1 MECVT
6 LITANKKFNV
16 YIIYTVYIYIHT
28 REFIPILLLPPPLS
42 SHSCSTAIVTVT
54 ATATIAFNLPLLYLM
69 PLH

>member
-1 MECVT
+1 M

-16 YIIYTVYIYIHT
+16 YIYT
-28 REFIPILLLPPPLS
+28 REFIPILLLPLPLS

-54 ATATIAFNLPLLYLM
+54 ATATTAFNVPLLHLM